1 MLPKQ
6 TLHLKSGYSLT
17 VSHMAHPAVAAAAK
31 RQPTFLPGFDRH
43 TQLTMEF
50 ATLKF
55 SSAWLRRTF
64 TNENDASVQARL
76 AAEDHSCRD
85 RLLAEVRYG
94 NNIALLLKAC
104 YFLRDFH
111 GSASL
116 WTAISRVYNIKPDL
130 AESVAHLFVEARAKY
145 RSNYSTARD
154 TTPLITEATH
164 WADKWASF
172 LDEHKH
178 PSTAADSEVFAAVDE
193 FFREEKQ
200 RNGDLAGILSKG
212 TAMDP
217 PSAPRALRKR
227 SPSPST
233 LQGTPLAKRISRA
246 TEEPVHDS
254 PPGRARTASL
264 SLGSQPSSHHTQ
276 EPVEMTP
283 SANARQHQDD
293 QVRRTSQQEPY
304 FELKIRGQAQRGN
317 RISPSHLDRHW
328 PEADEYE
335 ALAQSNMELQDRVDF
350 LEKERM
356 EASRAQKDR
365 DDAIRALQARFAAFE
380 KTSAAVDAQ
389 SSINNKLARDVQETV
404 KKLDDQAEKL
414 RQMEKQLELSDQAAQ
429 RMQATIS
436 SLQKDVAI
444 QARPANDQSGAA
456 TAETK
461 TDDPAT
467 VKKEV
472 SEMRVKIMSLEAKS
486 VLFNDLHNKVREI
499 KAEIAAQ
506 TDKTAAAKPDSASEQ
521 DQAAISTRLRAVE
534 EGIERQDQAVQGT
547 ADRVVSLEDQA
558 TAHNARIASLESRP
572 DTARDISQLESRVST
587 VEENQIKDTKTLIG
601 RHAGILEWVEELQK
615 SIAQLNEKLG
625 DRPIAEAIVERL
637 SGLQARIQEVEEHGT
652 ETSKRLDDMEV
663 SQDALTLH
671 DQSSRID
678 EISQSLGS
686 LKAALLGLARSDDVE
701 TLRAG
706 FNSLSQQQAVA
717 SQSLG
722 QRNDALASVTSMV
735 ENLSNRLTRL
745 DDLCE
750 SYVTERHNR
759 PDQLFHTNGDI
770 VQNGEQN
777 NVFAVIE
784 SLCKRVSV
792 IENGF
797 QIMRDA
803 MYVRRR

>member
-1 MLPKQ
+1 
-6 TLHLKSGYSLT
+6 
-17 VSHMAHPAVAAAAK
+17 MAHSAVAAAAK

-85 RLLAEVRYG
+85 RRLAEVRYG

-104 YFLRDFH
+104 YFLREFH

-116 WTAISRVYNIKPDL
+116 WTAVSRVYNIKPDL

-145 RSNYSTARD
+145 RSNYSAAHDTA
-154 TTPLITEATH
+154 PLITEATH

-172 LDEHKH
+172 LDERKH
-178 PSTAADSEVFAAVDE
+178 PSLAADSEVFAAVEE

-227 SPSPST
+227 SPSPSS
-233 LQGTPLAKRISRA
+233 LQGTPLAKKISRG
-246 TEEPVHDS
+246 TEEPVSGS

-264 SLGSQPSSHHTQ
+264 GLGSQPSNNHTQ
-276 EPVEMTP
+276 EPLEMTP
-283 SANARQHQDD
+283 STNSRQYQDD

-317 RISPSHLDRHW
+317 RISPSHQNRHL

-335 ALAQSNMELQDRVDF
+335 ALAQSNIELQDHVEL
-350 LEKERM
+350 LEKERT

-365 DDAIRALQARFAAFE
+365 DDAIRTLQARFAAFE
-380 KTSAAVDAQ
+380 KTAAAADTQ
-389 SSINNKLARDVQETV
+389 SSVNNKVARDVQEMV
-404 KKLDDQAEKL
+404 KKLDSQAEKL

-429 RMQATIS
+429 RMHATIS

-444 QARPANDQSGAA
+444 QAQPANDQAKTTTAA
-456 TAETK
+456 TTAESNGAPGTLR
-461 TDDPAT
+461 
-467 VKKEV
+467 KEV
-472 SEMRVKIMSLEAKS
+472 SEMRAKIMSLEAKS
-486 VLFNDLHNKVREI
+486 VLFNDIHNNLREI
-499 KAEIAAQ
+499 KADFAAQ
-506 TDKTAAAKPDSASEQ
+506 KDKMAAATPDSASEQ
-521 DQAAISTRLRAVE
+521 NQGAISTRLRAVE
-534 EGIERQDQAVQGT
+534 EGMEKQDEAVQRT
-547 ADRVVSLEDQA
+547 ADGVMSLEHQA
-558 TAHNARIASLESRP
+558 TAHNDRIATLESRP
-572 DTARDISQLESRVST
+572 DKSRDISQLESRVST
-587 VEENQIKDTKTLIG
+587 VEENQMKDTKTLID
-601 RHAGILEWVEELQK
+601 RYSGILKWIEELQK
-615 SIAQLNEKLG
+615 NITQFNEMLG
-625 DRPIAEAIVERL
+625 DTVRTHITEAITERL
-637 SGLQARIQEVEEHGT
+637 SGLQARIETVEEHGT

-701 TLRAG
+701 TLRAE
-706 FNSLSQQQAVA
+706 FNSLYQQQAVA
-717 SQSLG
+717 NKSMD
-722 QRNDALASVTSMV
+722 QRNDGLASVTSMV
-735 ENLSNRLTRL
+735 ENLSNRMARL
-745 DDLCE
+745 DDLYE
-750 SYVTERHNR
+750 SYVTERQNR

-770 VQNGEQN
+770 AQDDRQN
-777 NVFAVIE
+777 NVSAVLD
-784 SLCKRVSV
+784 SLCKRIS
-792 IENGF
+792 IMENGF
-797 QIMRDA
+797 RIMRDA
-803 MYVRRR
+803 MSVRRR